1 MYHGHFTV
9 ACSIPRNS
17 VQKCI
22 DTSTIF
28 DYTMS
33 ANRFARLLMKKTCH
47 SPFLSYRY
55 FSTWILSVCL
65 FALSF
70 SFHSKIF
77 HSFGD
82 VTITGGGLQILP
94 MFDTYGFFSVAHLL
108 WHGPI
113 LYNGHLRGPV
123 TLTPVA
129 KRVAVQLSL
138 PVFDDSRLSRPGIE
152 PRSPACEFQ

>member
-55 FSTWILSVCL
+55 FSTWILSACL
-65 FALSF
+65 FVWSF
-70 SFHSKIF
+70 SSQSKIF

-94 MFDTYGFFSVAHLL
+94 MFGTYGFFSVAHLL
-108 WHGPI
+108 WHVASV
-113 LYNGHLRGPV
+113 YNGCLRGPV
-123 TLTPVA
+123 TPRPIA
-129 KRVAVQLSL
+129 ERSAEELSL
-138 PVFDDSRLSRPGIE
+138 PVFTT
-152 PRSPACEFQ
+152 